1 PANET
6 FANEFDQRLRDQVKQ
21 AGGDGTIAATVHFGA
36 DGSVAVQQATTSGS
50 LAGPIDTSE
59 VARYLRG
66 RGYAYKKRDGSGA
79 AQAAEQTVA
88 VIIAV
93 DDTAPYI
100 WLARGEIIAF
110 TLIFLVMI
118 SVAWRRRS
126 AAAEAA
132 S

>member
-6 FANEFDQRLRDQVKQ
+6 FANEFDQRLRDQVRQ
-21 AGGDGTIAATVHFGA
+21 AGGDGTIEATVHFGA
-36 DGSVAVQQATTSGS
+36 DGSLAVEQAAATGS
-50 LAGPIDTSE
+50 LQGPVDPAQIE
-59 VARYLRG
+59 RYLRG
-66 RGYAYKKRDGSGA
+66 RGYAYRERDGAGA
-79 AQAAEQTVA
+79 AQPADQTIP

-100 WLARGEIIAF
+100 WLARGEIILF

-118 SVAWRRRS
+118 SVAWKRRS